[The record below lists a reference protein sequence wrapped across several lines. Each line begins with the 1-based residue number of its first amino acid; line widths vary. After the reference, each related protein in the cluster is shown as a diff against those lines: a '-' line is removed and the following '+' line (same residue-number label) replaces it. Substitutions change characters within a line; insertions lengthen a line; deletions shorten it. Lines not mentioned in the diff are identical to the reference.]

1 MRPEPLPPTPD
12 GWMGHLGGPPAREL
26 RPGGGSCCPLA
37 ASPLAPCCVRP
48 PIRPALGPRCQEPSA
63 ALTLRSSLTPVLR
76 PQEVRSQA
84 HPPSFLPPAVKPAG
98 LVLASCPPRVTV
110 WGRGCPGRG
119 VTDPGPPGACAGRFP
134 GHGRPFSSGVS
145 VPAFSPPWDLPWVL
159 LWREDAALR
168 GGHSCRGCGSVA
180 HGWVSGVSDS
190 CLALG
195 LWGCRPSVQNVGPS
209 ACQHLCPGV
218 TGPFSAL
225 LAARSEVRPGP
236 AGICSE
242 ADLGPAC

>member
-84 HPPSFLPPAVKPAG
+84 RPPSFLPPAVKPAG

-119 VTDPGPPGACAGRFP
+119 VTDPGPPGGLCRPLPRARAALQQRRVCPCLFSPMGPSPGSALARGRRPAGRSQLPWLRVSRSRVGFWGFRLLP
-134 GHGRPFSSGVS
+134 GTRSLGLQAFCAECRALRLSALVPRGHGPFFSS
-145 VPAFSPPWDLPWVL
+145 PRSPL
-159 LWREDAALR
+159 
-168 GGHSCRGCGSVA
+168 
-180 HGWVSGVSDS
+180 
-190 CLALG
+190 
-195 LWGCRPSVQNVGPS
+195 
-209 ACQHLCPGV
+209 
-218 TGPFSAL
+218 
-225 LAARSEVRPGP
+225 RSEART
-236 AGICSE
+236 CWN
-242 ADLGPAC
+242 LF